1 MLIVKQFKEY
11 KEIKDL
17 EDLSNIL
24 MVNLTNYL
32 DTLQKKIYTQM
43 VQNLKEHLMVKF
55 IGGII
60 TFTLIKDQWKEDN
73 MKIDPMIF

>member
-11 KEIKDL
+11 KEIKGL

-24 MVNLTNYL
+24 IVNLTNYL

-55 IGGII
+55 IEDII
-60 TFTLIKDQWKEDN
+60 TSTLIKDQWKGDN
-73 MKIDPMIF
+73 MKKDPMIF